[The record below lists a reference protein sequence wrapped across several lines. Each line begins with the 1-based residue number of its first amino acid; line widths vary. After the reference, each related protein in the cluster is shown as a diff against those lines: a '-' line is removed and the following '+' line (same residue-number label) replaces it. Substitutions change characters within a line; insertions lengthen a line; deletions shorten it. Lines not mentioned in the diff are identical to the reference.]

1 MLRNDYPITRLV
13 GASIIALDIMF
24 FSFFYQDLMRQ
35 IRGQYF
41 VLNTEWQLTFL
52 ALSTVLAIGVGLI
65 FRQKWA
71 RVLFVVFLFVFVLGW
86 LFLLISTIRPN
97 RNDSMIFI
105 GGTTF
110 ILTFAASLVFLLYNK
125 KLNDE
130 FDEEI
135 VENIDDTLDSQ
146 LFN

>member
-86 LFLLISTIRPN
+86 LSLLISTIRPN
-97 RNDSMIFI
+97 RNDSIIFI
-105 GGTTF
+105 GGTVF
-110 ILTFAASLVFLLYNK
+110 ILTFAVSLVFLLYNK